1 MMVEKFAMNV
11 ERKKKM
17 QMITKKR
24 SYDLLD
30 LSDMELNIIQ
40 SAMSR
45 YQMLLT
51 DQVNKRGYIEERL
64 GFVEDMITKL
74 DFEKEKENGTQ

>member
-1 MMVEKFAMNV
+1 
-11 ERKKKM
+11 M

-74 DFEKEKENGTQ
+74 DFEREKENG

>member
-30 LSDMELNIIQ
+30 LSDMELDIIQ